1 MKRIVKRLALLML
14 MLPFV
19 ACEETNYETDEFVG
33 KKTITQLSTD
43 NFLTFASFEELEKK
57 VEEISEMTYE
67 EQIKEEESKG
77 FVSIDRIY
85 EEITLAEE
93 ELLKPYENLTV
104 EELSKMPRITSAIH
118 DMYSDILI
126 IDTLEGGG
134 LLELPNANPNYTK
147 VLNRKSIVK
156 VDGKIYQFKKNET
169 KIIEDGDENKIPYL
183 DRLNDSDTTLKIK
196 VYKNFTEKDVVKSA
210 YKTNGTF
217 KVVLNNRFTQ
227 IEAADNLYATSF
239 VTEIKVAKKAFAAF
253 YIGHRAKKIEHY
265 WRFSGNTVQGFR
277 VNDFGIQDIGMHSWN
292 RDKGVE
298 FSNIRSCVKYPHVAA
313 PTGHLVGVYD
323 EDYCNWDNKITHYNN
338 YENLPRLSGGVQNHI
353 YVKCNNSRSI
363 EFDMNY

>member
-1 MKRIVKRLALLML
+1 MTKIVKRLALLML

-43 NFLTFASFEELEKK
+43 NFLTFASFEELAKK
-57 VEEISEMTYE
+57 VEEISNMTYE

-93 ELLKPYENLTV
+93 ELLKPYEDLTV

-126 IDTLEGGG
+126 TDTLEGGG
-134 LLELPNANPNYTK
+134 LLELPNANPNYAK
-147 VLNRKSIVK
+147 VLNRKSLVK

-169 KIIEDGDENKIPYL
+169 KIIEDGDESKISYL
-183 DRLNDSDTTLKIK
+183 DRVNDSDSTLKIK

-227 IEAADNLYATSF
+227 TEVSNNTYKTKFTAE
-239 VTEIKVAKKAFAAF
+239 VTVAVKAFGLF
-253 YIGHRAKKIEHY
+253 YLPYDADKIEHH
-265 WRFSGNTVQGFR
+265 WSFSGNIVQGYR
-277 VNDFGIQDIGMHSWN
+277 KDYIDNIINETHSWN
-292 RDKGVE
+292 RNEINSEKDA
-298 FSNIRSCVKYPHVAA
+298 FSIRY
-313 PTGHLVGVYD
+313 GHNASGLLYLLG
-323 EDYCNWDNKITHYNN
+323 EKAWEHYNDIN
-338 YENLPRLSGGVQNHI
+338 NLPKLSGGVRNHI
-353 YVKCNNSRSI
+353 KVKCNNSRSI

>member
-1 MKRIVKRLALLML
+1 MGKTIKRLAFLML

-19 ACEETNYETDEFVG
+19 ACEESNYETDEFVG
-33 KKTITQLSTD
+33 KKSITQLSTD
-43 NFLTFASFEELEKK
+43 NFLTFASFEELAKK
-57 VEEISEMTYE
+57 VEEISNMTYE

-93 ELLKPYENLTV
+93 ELLKPYEDLTI
-104 EELSKMPRITSAIH
+104 EELTKMPRKTSAIH

-126 IDTLEGGG
+126 TDTLEGGG
-134 LLELPNANPNYTK
+134 LLELPNANPNYAK
-147 VLNRKSIVK
+147 VLNRKSLVK

-169 KIIEDGDENKIPYL
+169 KIIEDGDESKISYL
-183 DRLNDSDTTLKIK
+183 DRVNDSDSTLKIK

-217 KVVLNNRFTQ
+217 KVILTNRFQQ

-239 VTEIKVAKKAFAAF
+239 VTEIQVAKKVFGLF
-253 YIGHRAKKIEHY
+253 YMGHKARNIEHY
-265 WRFSGNTVQGFR
+265 WRFSGNIVEGFR
-277 VNDFGIQDIGMHSWN
+277 VNDYGTLVEGMHSWN
-292 RDKGVE
+292 RDDILEIVGRCSSVTYAHK
-298 FSNIRSCVKYPHVAA
+298 AA
-313 PTGHLVGVYD
+313 PTGHLVGVY
-323 EDYCNWDNKITHYNN
+323 ETDYNWNNSITHYNDYN
-338 YENLPRLSGGVQNHI
+338 NLPRLSGGVQNHI
-353 YVKCNNSRSI
+353 KVKCNNNRTI

>member
-1 MKRIVKRLALLML
+1 
-14 MLPFV
+14 
-19 ACEETNYETDEFVG
+19 
-33 KKTITQLSTD
+33 
-43 NFLTFASFEELEKK
+43 
-57 VEEISEMTYE
+57 MTYE

-126 IDTLEGGG
+126 TDTLEGGG
-134 LLELPNANPNYTK
+134 LLELPNANPNYAK

-156 VDGKIYQFKKNET
+156 VGDKIYQFKKNET
-169 KIIEDGDENKIPYL
+169 KIIEDGDASKIPYL

-217 KVVLNNRFTQ
+217 KVVLTNRFKQ

-239 VTEIKVAKKAFAAF
+239 VTEIQVAKKVCGLF
-253 YIGHRAKKIEHY
+253 YMGHKARNIEHY
-265 WRFSGNTVQGFR
+265 WRFSGNIVEGFR
-277 VNDFGIQDIGMHSWN
+277 INDYGTIVTGMHSWN
-292 RDKGVE
+292 RDDILEIVGRCSSVTYAHK
-298 FSNIRSCVKYPHVAA
+298 AA
-313 PTGHLVGVYD
+313 PTGHLVGVY
-323 EDYCNWDNKITHYNN
+323 ETDYNWNNSITHYNDYN
-338 YENLPRLSGGVQNHI
+338 NLPRLSGGVQNHI
-353 YVKCNNSRSI
+353 KVKCNNNRTI

>member
-1 MKRIVKRLALLML
+1 MGKTIKRLAFLML

-19 ACEETNYETDEFVG
+19 ACEESNYETDEFVG
-33 KKTITQLSTD
+33 KKSITQLSTD
-43 NFLTFASFEELEKK
+43 NFLTFASFEELAKK
-57 VEEISEMTYE
+57 VEEISNMTYE

-93 ELLKPYENLTV
+93 ELLKPYEDLTI
-104 EELSKMPRITSAIH
+104 EELTKMPRKTSAIH

-126 IDTLEGGG
+126 TDTLEGGG
-134 LLELPNANPNYTK
+134 LLELPNANPNYAK
-147 VLNRKSIVK
+147 VLNRKSLVK

-169 KIIEDGDENKIPYL
+169 KIIEDGDESKISYL
-183 DRLNDSDTTLKIK
+183 DRVNDSDSTLKIK

-217 KVVLNNRFTQ
+217 KVILTNRFQQ

-239 VTEIKVAKKAFAAF
+239 VTEIQVAKKVCGLF
-253 YIGHRAKKIEHY
+253 YMGHKAKKIEHY
-265 WRFSGNTVQGFR
+265 WRFSGNIVEGFR
-277 VNDFGIQDIGMHSWN
+277 INDYGTLVTGMHSWN
-292 RDKGVE
+292 RDDILEIVGRCSSVTYAHK
-298 FSNIRSCVKYPHVAA
+298 AA
-313 PTGHLVGVYD
+313 PTGHLVGVY
-323 EDYCNWDNKITHYNN
+323 ETDYNWNNSITHYNDYN
-338 YENLPRLSGGVQNHI
+338 NLPRLSGGVQNHI
-353 YVKCNNSRSI
+353 KVKCNNNRTI

>member
-1 MKRIVKRLALLML
+1 MGKTIKRLVFLML

-19 ACEETNYETDEFVG
+19 ACEESNYETDEFVG
-33 KKTITQLSTD
+33 KKSITQLSTD
-43 NFLTFASFEELEKK
+43 NFLTFASFEELAKK
-57 VEEISEMTYE
+57 VEEISNMTYE

-93 ELLKPYENLTV
+93 ELLKPYEDLTI
-104 EELSKMPRITSAIH
+104 EELTKMPRKTSAIH

-126 IDTLEGGG
+126 TDTLEGGG
-134 LLELPNANPNYTK
+134 LLELPNANPNYAK
-147 VLNRKSIVK
+147 VLNRKSLVK

-169 KIIEDGDENKIPYL
+169 KIIEDGDESKISYL
-183 DRLNDSDTTLKIK
+183 DRVNDSDSTLKIK

-217 KVVLNNRFTQ
+217 KVILTNRFQQ

-239 VTEIKVAKKAFAAF
+239 VTEIQVAKKVFGLF
-253 YIGHRAKKIEHY
+253 YMGHKARNIEHY
-265 WRFSGNTVQGFR
+265 WRFSGNIVEGFR
-277 VNDFGIQDIGMHSWN
+277 VNDYGTLVEGMHSWN
-292 RDKGVE
+292 RDDILEIVGRCSSVTYAHK
-298 FSNIRSCVKYPHVAA
+298 AA
-313 PTGHLVGVYD
+313 PTGHLVGVY
-323 EDYCNWDNKITHYNN
+323 ETDYNWNNSITHYNDYN
-338 YENLPRLSGGVQNHI
+338 NLPRLSGGVQNHI
-353 YVKCNNSRSI
+353 KVKCNNNRTI

>member
-1 MKRIVKRLALLML
+1 MTKIVKRLALLML

-43 NFLTFASFEELEKK
+43 KFLTFASFEELEKK

-104 EELSKMPRITSAIH
+104 EELTKMPRITSAIH

-126 IDTLEGGG
+126 TDTLEGGG
-134 LLELPNANPNYTK
+134 LLELPNANPNYAK
-147 VLNRKSIVK
+147 VLNRKSLVK

-169 KIIEDGDENKIPYL
+169 KIIEDGDASKISYL
-183 DRLNDSDTTLKIK
+183 DRVNDSDSTLKIK

-217 KVVLNNRFTQ
+217 KVVLTNRFQQ
-227 IEAADNLYATSF
+227 IEAADNLYVTSF
-239 VTEIKVAKKAFAAF
+239 VTEIQVAKKVCGLF
-253 YIGHRAKKIEHY
+253 YIGHKAKKIEHY
-265 WRFSGNTVQGFR
+265 WRFSGNTVEGFR
-277 VNDFGIQDIGMHSWN
+277 VNDNGTLVEGMHSWN
-292 RDKGVE
+292 RDE
-298 FSNIRSCVKYPHVAA
+298 RINISRIKSYIVYPHVAA

-323 EDYCNWDNKITHYNN
+323 ADYCNWYNKINHYNN

>member
-1 MKRIVKRLALLML
+1 MTKIVKRLAFLML

-19 ACEETNYETDEFVG
+19 ACEESNYETDEFVG
-33 KKTITQLSTD
+33 KKSITQLSTD
-43 NFLTFASFEELEKK
+43 NFLTFASFEELAKK
-57 VEEISEMTYE
+57 VEEISNMTYE

-93 ELLKPYENLTV
+93 ELLKPYEDLTI
-104 EELSKMPRITSAIH
+104 EELTKMPRKTSAIH

-126 IDTLEGGG
+126 TDTLEGGG
-134 LLELPNANPNYTK
+134 LLELPNANPNYAK
-147 VLNRKSIVK
+147 VLNRKSLVK

-183 DRLNDSDTTLKIK
+183 DRVNDSDTTLKIK

-217 KVVLNNRFTQ
+217 KVVLTNRFQQ

-239 VTEIKVAKKAFAAF
+239 VTEIQVAKKVCGLF
-253 YIGHRAKKIEHY
+253 YIGHKAKKIEHY
-265 WRFSGNTVQGFR
+265 WRFSGNTVEGFR
-277 VNDFGIQDIGMHSWN
+277 VNDYGTLVTGMHSWN
-292 RDKGVE
+292 RDDILEIVDRCSSVTYAHK
-298 FSNIRSCVKYPHVAA
+298 AA
-313 PTGHLVGVYD
+313 PTGHLVGVY
-323 EDYCNWDNKITHYNN
+323 ETDYNWNNSRTHYNDYN
-338 YENLPRLSGGVQNHI
+338 NLPRLSGGVQNHI
-353 YVKCNNSRSI
+353 KVKCNNNRTI

>member
-1 MKRIVKRLALLML
+1 MKRIIKRLALLML

-57 VEEISEMTYE
+57 VEEISQMTYE

-217 KVVLNNRFTQ
+217 KVVLTNRFKQ

-239 VTEIKVAKKAFAAF
+239 VTEIQVAKKVCGLF
-253 YIGHRAKKIEHY
+253 YIGHKARNIEHY
-265 WRFSGNTVQGFR
+265 WRFSGNIVEGFR
-277 VNDFGIQDIGMHSWN
+277 INDYGTIVTGMHSWN
-292 RDKGVE
+292 RDDILEIVGRCSSVTYAHK
-298 FSNIRSCVKYPHVAA
+298 AA
-313 PTGHLVGVYD
+313 PTGHLVGVY
-323 EDYCNWDNKITHYNN
+323 ETDYNWNNSITHYNDYN
-338 YENLPRLSGGVQNHI
+338 NLPRLSGGVQNHI
-353 YVKCNNSRSI
+353 KVKCNNNRTI

>member
-1 MKRIVKRLALLML
+1 MTKIVKRLALLML

-57 VEEISEMTYE
+57 VEEISQMTYE

-126 IDTLEGGG
+126 TDTLEGGG
-134 LLELPNANPNYTK
+134 LLELPNANPNYAK

-156 VDGKIYQFKKNET
+156 VRDKIYQFKKNET
-169 KIIEDGDENKIPYL
+169 KIIEDGDASKISYL
-183 DRLNDSDTTLKIK
+183 DRVNDSDSTLKIK

-217 KVVLNNRFTQ
+217 KVVLTNRFKQ

-239 VTEIKVAKKAFAAF
+239 VTEIQVAKKVCGLF
-253 YIGHRAKKIEHY
+253 YIGHKARNIEHY
-265 WRFSGNTVQGFR
+265 WRFSGNIVEGFR
-277 VNDFGIQDIGMHSWN
+277 INDYGTIVEGMHSWN
-292 RDKGVE
+292 RDDILEIVGRCSSVTYAHK
-298 FSNIRSCVKYPHVAA
+298 AA
-313 PTGHLVGVYD
+313 PTGHLVGVY
-323 EDYCNWDNKITHYNN
+323 ETDYNWNNSITHYNDYN
-338 YENLPRLSGGVQNHI
+338 NLPRLSGGVQNHI
-353 YVKCNNSRSI
+353 KVKCNNNRTI

>member
-1 MKRIVKRLALLML
+1 MGKTIKRLALLML

-57 VEEISEMTYE
+57 VEEISQMTYE

-104 EELSKMPRITSAIH
+104 EELTKMPRITSAIH

-126 IDTLEGGG
+126 TDTLEGGG
-134 LLELPNANPNYTK
+134 LLELPNANPNYAK
-147 VLNRKSIVK
+147 VLNRKSLVK
-156 VDGKIYQFKKNET
+156 VGDKIYQFKKNET
-169 KIIEDGDENKIPYL
+169 KIIEDGDASKIPYL
-183 DRLNDSDTTLKIK
+183 NRLNDSDTTLKIK

-217 KVVLNNRFTQ
+217 KVILTNRFQQ

-239 VTEIKVAKKAFAAF
+239 VTEIQVAKKVCGLF
-253 YIGHRAKKIEHY
+253 YIGHKARNIEHY
-265 WRFSGNTVQGFR
+265 WRFSGNIVEGFR
-277 VNDFGIQDIGMHSWN
+277 INDYGTIVTGMHSWN
-292 RDKGVE
+292 RDDILEIVGRCSSVTYAHK
-298 FSNIRSCVKYPHVAA
+298 AA
-313 PTGHLVGVYD
+313 PTGHLVGVY
-323 EDYCNWDNKITHYNN
+323 ETDYNWNNSITHYNDYN
-338 YENLPRLSGGVQNHI
+338 NLPRLSGGVQNHI
-353 YVKCNNSRSI
+353 KVKCNNNRTI

>member
-1 MKRIVKRLALLML
+1 MGKTIKRLALLML

-118 DMYSDILI
+118 DTYSDILI

-134 LLELPNANPNYTK
+134 LLELPNANPNYAK

-156 VDGKIYQFKKNET
+156 VGDKIYQFKKNET
-169 KIIEDGDENKIPYL
+169 KIIEDGDASKIPYL

-217 KVVLNNRFTQ
+217 KVILTNRFQQ

-239 VTEIKVAKKAFAAF
+239 VTEIQVAKKVCGLF
-253 YIGHRAKKIEHY
+253 YIGHKARNIEHY
-265 WRFSGNTVQGFR
+265 WRFLGNIVEGFR
-277 VNDFGIQDIGMHSWN
+277 INDYGTIVTGMHSWN
-292 RDKGVE
+292 RDDILEIVGRCSSVTYAHK
-298 FSNIRSCVKYPHVAA
+298 AA
-313 PTGHLVGVYD
+313 PTGHLVGVY
-323 EDYCNWDNKITHYNN
+323 ETDYNWNNSITHYNDYN
-338 YENLPRLSGGVQNHI
+338 NLPRLSGGVQNHI
-353 YVKCNNSRSI
+353 KVKCNNNRTI

>member
-1 MKRIVKRLALLML
+1 
-14 MLPFV
+14 
-19 ACEETNYETDEFVG
+19 
-33 KKTITQLSTD
+33 
-43 NFLTFASFEELEKK
+43 
-57 VEEISEMTYE
+57 MTYE

-126 IDTLEGGG
+126 TDTLEGGG
-134 LLELPNANPNYTK
+134 LLELPNANPNYAK

-156 VDGKIYQFKKNET
+156 VGDKIYQFKKNET
-169 KIIEDGDENKIPYL
+169 KIIEDGDASKIPYL

-217 KVVLNNRFTQ
+217 KVVLTNRFKQ
-227 IEAADNLYATSF
+227 IEAADNLYATSV
-239 VTEIKVAKKAFAAF
+239 VTEIQVAKKVCGLF
-253 YIGHRAKKIEHY
+253 YMGHKARNIEHY
-265 WRFSGNTVQGFR
+265 WRFSGNIVEGFR
-277 VNDFGIQDIGMHSWN
+277 INDYGTIVTGMHSWN
-292 RDKGVE
+292 RDDILEIVGRCSSVTYAHK
-298 FSNIRSCVKYPHVAA
+298 AA
-313 PTGHLVGVYD
+313 PTGHLVGVY
-323 EDYCNWDNKITHYNN
+323 ETDYNWNNSITHYNDYN
-338 YENLPRLSGGVQNHI
+338 NLPRLSGGVQNHI
-353 YVKCNNSRSI
+353 KVKCNNNRTI

>member
-1 MKRIVKRLALLML
+1 MGKTIKRLALLML

-57 VEEISEMTYE
+57 VEEISQMTYE

-104 EELSKMPRITSAIH
+104 EELTKMPRITSAIH

-126 IDTLEGGG
+126 TDTLEGGG
-134 LLELPNANPNYTK
+134 LLELPIANPNYAK
-147 VLNRKSIVK
+147 VLNRKSLVK
-156 VDGKIYQFKKNET
+156 VGDKIYQFKKNET
-169 KIIEDGDENKIPYL
+169 KIIEDGDASKIPYL
-183 DRLNDSDTTLKIK
+183 NRLNDSDTTLKIK

-217 KVVLNNRFTQ
+217 KVILTNRFQQ

-239 VTEIKVAKKAFAAF
+239 VTEIQVAKKVCGLF
-253 YIGHRAKKIEHY
+253 YIGHKARNIEHY
-265 WRFSGNTVQGFR
+265 WRFSGNIVEGFR
-277 VNDFGIQDIGMHSWN
+277 INDYGTIVTGMHSWN
-292 RDKGVE
+292 RDDILEIVGRCSSVTYAHK
-298 FSNIRSCVKYPHVAA
+298 AA
-313 PTGHLVGVYD
+313 PTGHLVGVY
-323 EDYCNWDNKITHYNN
+323 ETDYNWNNSITHYNDYN
-338 YENLPRLSGGVQNHI
+338 NLPRLSGGVQNHI
-353 YVKCNNSRSI
+353 KVKCNNNRTI

>member
-1 MKRIVKRLALLML
+1 MGKTIKRLAFLML

-19 ACEETNYETDEFVG
+19 ACEESNYEVDEFVG
-33 KKTITQLSTD
+33 KKSITQLSTD
-43 NFLTFASFEELEKK
+43 NFLTFASFEELAKK
-57 VEEISEMTYE
+57 VEEISNMTYE

-93 ELLKPYENLTV
+93 ELLKPYEDLTI
-104 EELSKMPRITSAIH
+104 EELTKMPRKTSAIH

-126 IDTLEGGG
+126 TDTLEGGG
-134 LLELPNANPNYTK
+134 LLELPNANPNYAK
-147 VLNRKSIVK
+147 VLNRKSLVK

-169 KIIEDGDENKIPYL
+169 KIIEDGDESKISYL
-183 DRLNDSDTTLKIK
+183 DRVNDSDSTLKIK

-217 KVVLNNRFTQ
+217 KVILTNRFQQ

-239 VTEIKVAKKAFAAF
+239 VTEIQVAKKVFGLF
-253 YIGHRAKKIEHY
+253 YMGHKARNIEHY
-265 WRFSGNTVQGFR
+265 WRFSGNIVEGFR
-277 VNDFGIQDIGMHSWN
+277 VNNYGTLVEGMHSWN
-292 RDKGVE
+292 RDDILEIVGRCSAVTYAHK
-298 FSNIRSCVKYPHVAA
+298 AA
-313 PTGHLVGVYD
+313 PTGHLVGVY
-323 EDYCNWDNKITHYNN
+323 ETDYNWNNSITHYNDYN
-338 YENLPRLSGGVQNHI
+338 NLPRLSGGVQNHI
-353 YVKCNNSRSI
+353 KVKCNNNRTI

>member
-1 MKRIVKRLALLML
+1 MTKIVKRLALLML

-57 VEEISEMTYE
+57 VEEISQMTYE

-104 EELSKMPRITSAIH
+104 EELTKMPRITSAIH

-126 IDTLEGGG
+126 TDTLEGGG
-134 LLELPNANPNYTK
+134 LLELPNANPNYAK

-156 VDGKIYQFKKNET
+156 VGDKIYQFKKNET
-169 KIIEDGDENKIPYL
+169 KIIEE
-183 DRLNDSDTTLKIK
+183 
-196 VYKNFTEKDVVKSA
+196 
-210 YKTNGTF
+210 
-217 KVVLNNRFTQ
+217 VLNP
-227 IEAADNLYATSF
+227 
-239 VTEIKVAKKAFAAF
+239 
-253 YIGHRAKKIEHY
+253 
-265 WRFSGNTVQGFR
+265 
-277 VNDFGIQDIGMHSWN
+277 
-292 RDKGVE
+292 VE
-298 FSNIRSCVKYPHVAA
+298 TNI
-313 PTGHLVGVYD
+313 
-323 EDYCNWDNKITHYNN
+323 I
-338 YENLPRLSGGVQNHI
+338 
-353 YVKCNNSRSI
+353 
-363 EFDMNY
+363 FDMDFECTVHPNTMDLVAFKDGKEIDRQRVKFVF

>member
-1 MKRIVKRLALLML
+1 MKKIVKRLALLML

-57 VEEISEMTYE
+57 VEEISQMTYE

-93 ELLKPYENLTV
+93 ELLKPYEDLTV

-118 DMYSDILI
+118 DTYSDILI

-134 LLELPNANPNYTK
+134 LLELPNANPNYAK

-156 VDGKIYQFKKNET
+156 VGDKIYQFKKNET
-169 KIIEDGDENKIPYL
+169 KIIEDGDASKIPYL

-196 VYKNFTEKDVVKSA
+196 VYKIFTEKDVVKSA

-227 IEAADNLYATSF
+227 TEVSNNTYKTIFTSE
-239 VTEIKVAKKAFAAF
+239 VTVAVKAFSAF
-253 YIGHRAKKIEHY
+253 YLPYDADKIEHY
-265 WRFSGNTVQGFR
+265 WNFSGNIVKGYR
-277 VNDFGIQDIGMHSWN
+277 KDYIGNIKNETHSWN
-292 RDKGVE
+292 RDE
-298 FSNIRSCVKYPHVAA
+298 INSAEDAFSIKY
-313 PTGHLVGVYD
+313 GHNASGLFYIWG
-323 EDYCNWDNKITHYNN
+323 EKSWEHYNDIN
-338 YENLPRLSGGVQNHI
+338 NLPKLSGGVRNHI
-353 YVKCNNSRSI
+353 KVKCNNSRSI

>member
-1 MKRIVKRLALLML
+1 MTKIVKRLALLML

-43 NFLTFASFEELEKK
+43 KFLTFASFEELEKK

-93 ELLKPYENLTV
+93 ELLKPYEDLTV
-104 EELSKMPRITSAIH
+104 EELTKMPRITSAIH

-134 LLELPNANPNYTK
+134 LLELPNANPNYAK

-156 VDGKIYQFKKNET
+156 VGDKIYQFKKNET
-169 KIIEDGDENKIPYL
+169 KIIEDGDASKIPYL

-217 KVVLNNRFTQ
+217 KVVLTNRFLQ
-227 IEAADNLYATSF
+227 VKQQEDLYITAFLS
-239 VTEIKVAKKAFAAF
+239 EINVMKKAFGIH
-253 YIGHRAKKIEHY
+253 YIRHRGTVEHT
-265 WRFSGNTVQGFR
+265 WSFAGNTVVGYREKENGYR
-277 VNDFGIQDIGMHSWN
+277 VIETHSWN
-292 RDKGVE
+292 RNQTLTKRHYHIQYGHAAGTYT
-298 FSNIRSCVKYPHVAA
+298 NISEPNKY
-313 PTGHLVGVYD
+313 
-323 EDYCNWDNKITHYNN
+323 IHYTN

-353 YVKCNNSRSI
+353 KVKCNNSRTI